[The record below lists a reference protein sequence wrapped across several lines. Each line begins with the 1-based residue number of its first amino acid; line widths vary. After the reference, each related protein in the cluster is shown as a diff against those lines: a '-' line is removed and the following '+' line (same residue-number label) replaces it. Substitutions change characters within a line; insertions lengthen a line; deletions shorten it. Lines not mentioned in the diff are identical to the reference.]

1 MNRNI
6 SLDFSKCRIEQ
17 LNAEQLR
24 QASSI
29 LYSAYHDDPLF
40 MQIFQADK
48 PDFEARLRA
57 AIREELAAFWEKQQP
72 VLGLFCDEQ
81 LLGVACLTVPD
92 AGFQGERLWHWRLKM
107 LLTAGYLSSR
117 QMLDKEKKVHEAMPV
132 ASYHMLAFIARN
144 PAYYHPDAM
153 SHFLNAIDHWVDQH
167 PESEGVGVFVTLD
180 KYLPFFHQDQYKV
193 VGQLDFQK
201 VSGKLLFRRRQQLQE
216 S

>member
-1 MNRNI
+1 MTSNI
-6 SLDFSKCRIEQ
+6 SLDLSKCRIEQ

-57 AIREELAAFWEKQQP
+57 AIREELATFWDKQQP
-72 VLGLFCDEQ
+72 VLGMFFEEQ
-81 LLGVACLTVPD
+81 LLGVACLTQPD

-107 LLTAGYLSSR
+107 LLTAGFLSSR
-117 QMLDKEKKVHEAMPV
+117 QMLEKEKKVHEAMPA

-167 PESEGVGVFVTLD
+167 ALSEGVGVFVTLD
-180 KYLPFFHQDQYKV
+180 KYLPFFHQDHYQV

-201 VSGKLLFRRRQQLQE
+201 VSGKLLFRKRQQLQE